1 MILPSD
7 IGGAKMQG
15 DMLDLHELKV
25 FLVAAETEN
34 FSETG
39 RILQISQPAVS
50 GHIQSLEQQFK
61 TQLFDRTGRNIKL
74 NEVGEV
80 LVPMARNLLKE
91 AQQVEE
97 FIALRRGTVI
107 GQLTIGCSTAAGK
120 YILPKIMARFLES
133 NPNVRI
139 VCDVGPRGRALDR
152 MCAGEIDLA
161 VSSLRVPRHSV
172 EYRHFSDD
180 LLILIAPPDHPWAAV
195 GSITVDDLVEYP
207 IILRET
213 GSGTSITLNREL
225 AAIDMSLDMLQSRL
239 MLYNTEAIVQAVVEG
254 IGPAFVSELAA
265 RPTLRQGLV
274 VKVPVVGLTL
284 LQRLYMARHAG
295 FHATEAQT
303 AFWDFTFAPENE
315 DLRQIFSS

>member
-1 MILPSD
+1 MI
-7 IGGAKMQG
+7 
-15 DMLDLHELKV
+15 DLHELEV

-50 GHIQSLEQQFK
+50 GHIQALEQRLK
-61 TQLFDRTGRNIKL
+61 AQLFDRTGRNIKL
-74 NEVGEV
+74 NEIGMA

-97 FIALRRGTVI
+97 FIDLRRGTVV

-120 YILPKIMARFLES
+120 YILPKIMARFLETH
-133 NPNVRI
+133 PNVRI

-152 MCAGEIDLA
+152 LCAGEIDLA
-161 VSSLRVPRHSV
+161 VSSLRVPRHAV

-180 LLILIAPPDHPWAAV
+180 ALILIVPPGHPWAKIEGGLSAN
-195 GSITVDDLVEYP
+195 DLLECP

-225 AAIDMSLDMLQSRL
+225 ASYDMSLDMLKTRL
-239 MLYNTEAIVQAVVEG
+239 VLYNTESIVQAVAEG
-254 IGPAFVSELAA
+254 IGPAFVSQMSAA
-265 RPTLRQGLV
+265 PVLQLGEV
-274 VKVPVVGLTL
+274 VEVPVIGLQL
-284 LQRLYMARHAG
+284 IQRLYMARHAG
-295 FHATEAQT
+295 FHATEVQT

-315 DLRQIFSS
+315 DLRHTFTS